1 MLPKPRTH
9 AAALLCALLAA
20 LAAPTTS
27 AQYRWVDANGK
38 VNFGDTPPRDA
49 REVKP
54 IGNRAAAAPPGADAL
69 SNLPFE
75 LRRAVERAPV
85 VLYTAPECPP
95 CAPAV
100 ALLRERG
107 IPYSERVVVSRADLK
122 EFERISGGLRLP
134 HLTVGGQARNGF
146 SPELWTALLDA
157 AGYPK
162 GSMLP
167 RSYQWPAPQPL
178 VAPAKP
184 EAEAADANAA
194 QQAVAPAQP
203 R

>member
-1 MLPKPRTH
+1 MIAT
-9 AAALLCALLAA
+9 LLCATLAA
-20 LAAPTTS
+20 LFAPAAA
-27 AQYRWVDANGK
+27 AQYRWIDANGK

-49 REVKP
+49 RDVKP
-54 IGNRAAAAPPGADAL
+54 IGNRAAIAPAAADGL

-85 VLYTAPECPP
+85 VLYTSPECPP
-95 CAPAV
+95 CAPAA

-107 IPYSERVVVSRADLK
+107 IPYSERVVVTQADLR
-122 EFERISGGLRLP
+122 EFERVSGGLRLP

-146 SPELWTALLDA
+146 NPELWTALLDA

-167 RSYQWPAPQPL
+167 RSYQWPAPQPIVPL
-178 VAPAKP
+178 AKP
-184 EAEAADANAA
+184 EVAAGDADGT
-194 QQAVAPAQP
+194 QQAAPPARQ